1 MFLVVVAN
9 YLNSWQLRRI
19 FLLHSVF
26 FIKIFERRDNIS
38 MFVHEKDL
46 LQNGEAK
53 RAEKSAL
60 KYIYLSLQH
69 VTSN

>member
-1 MFLVVVAN
+1 
-9 YLNSWQLRRI
+9 
-19 FLLHSVF
+19 
-26 FIKIFERRDNIS
+26 